1 VRGRVLNLEAAES
14 RGSPVIPVNRG
25 LYERLVRAAK
35 SGMPITYAE
44 VGRLLELSLDYPPH
58 RAEMMQLLGV
68 ITRHEAAKGR
78 PMLTS
83 VVLLKDEATPG
94 KNFYRT
100 GQELG
105 LVQQGEDEVSFAIR
119 QMNETFAFWG
129 SKDAPSIEEAL
140 RAGDEQVPS
149 QAFIAP
155 PLPLDRL
162 GEGDT
167 LSEVDTYEGEPETEE
182 EELPAGSPPV
192 FGQISSVR
200 GTPRT
205 AARPDAATPGMNYGG
220 ASGPPSAGGLKR
232 SPVGAQA
239 AALLNGGRP
248 TSTQPALGRAPLRP
262 PPAFGTAQ
270 KSQPAS
276 GGAQAAGQPVFGG
289 SQVARSAAGH
299 PIESAV
305 PAPQVVASTA
315 PDPAAVLRPTTPLAG
330 NRAIED
336 AAIRWVMQL
345 EQAAGRL
352 PVDRRHDPTFPAD
365 IDSPPRRIEVKAIGT
380 STRGWFLPLEVSQ
393 MEEARRNRNFYVY
406 VVEGTRQGDPTKFT
420 LKVLSGTRLQQLL
433 LGAKERRYFEV
444 PWPVQHYDQTTGL
457 EALSGHGPDL
467 PTQTNIGT
475 PRSIQPNGPAR
486 PPTPRAESFHTEG

>member
-35 SGMPITYAE
+35 TGMPITYAE

-105 LVQQGEDEVSFAIR
+105 LVQEGEDEISFAIR

-162 GEGDT
+162 GEGDAM
-167 LSEVDTYEGEPETEE
+167 SEVDTYEGEPETEQE
-182 EELPAGSPPV
+182 EPPAGSPPV

-205 AARPDAATPGMNYGG
+205 IGRPDAATPGMNYGG
-220 ASGPPSAGGLKR
+220 AAGPPSSGGLKR

-248 TSTQPALGRAPLRP
+248 VTAQPALGRAPLRP
-262 PPAFGTAQ
+262 PPAFGGAPQISAQ
-270 KSQPAS
+270 PVFRGVQVAGSP
-276 GGAQAAGQPVFGG
+276 AGQPV
-289 SQVARSAAGH
+289 
-299 PIESAV
+299 ESAV

-315 PDPAAVLRPTTPLAG
+315 PDPAAALRPTTPLAG

-365 IDSPPRRIEVKAIGT
+365 IESLPRRIEVKAIGT

-406 VVEGTRQGDPTKFT
+406 VVENTRQGDPTKFT

-444 PWPVQHYDQTTGL
+444 PWPIQHYDQTTGL
-457 EALSGHGPDL
+457 EALSGHGPDVAPP
-467 PTQTNIGT
+467 PTRTGT
-475 PRSIQPNGPAR
+475 PTRPIPPSNGPTR
-486 PPTPRAESFHTEG
+486 PPSLRSEPFRTEG